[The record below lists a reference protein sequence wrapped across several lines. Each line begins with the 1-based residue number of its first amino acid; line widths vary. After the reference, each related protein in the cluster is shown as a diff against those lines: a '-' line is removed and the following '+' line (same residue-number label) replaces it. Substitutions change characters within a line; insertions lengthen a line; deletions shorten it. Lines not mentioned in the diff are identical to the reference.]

1 MMHQMQEE
9 LKWEEC
15 TELLGVVSRLLM
27 NAMDEKP
34 SLRHNIWDGIIVK
47 PPPSFL
53 GPGFSFLVHALSFVA
68 FYPIPPIHI
77 TFSKAHLEERF
88 QLSVLSDWDWRV
100 CWGMEEIDARRM
112 G

>member
-1 MMHQMQEE
+1 MYQMKEE

-15 TELLGVVSRLLM
+15 TESLGVSRLLM

-34 SLRHNIWDGIIVK
+34 SLRHNIGDGIILK
-47 PPPSFL
+47 PPPSFV
-53 GPGFSFLVHALSFVA
+53 GTGFSFLVHALSFVA
-68 FYPIPPIHI
+68 FYPIPPLHI
-77 TFSKAHLEERF
+77 TSSKAHLEECF

-100 CWGMEEIDARRM
+100 GCWGMEEVDARRL